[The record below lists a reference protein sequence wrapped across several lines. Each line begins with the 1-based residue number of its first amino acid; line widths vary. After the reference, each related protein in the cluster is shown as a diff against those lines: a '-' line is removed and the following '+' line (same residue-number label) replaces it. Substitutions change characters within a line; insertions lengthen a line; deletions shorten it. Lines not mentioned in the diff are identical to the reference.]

1 MRYLALALAALTSAF
16 ASCNFAFAETLQIGI
31 EHSDYLAP
39 VSQIDNIA
47 PQMTNRNPT
56 MLPSNN
62 SRYQAGVSYEQASRP
77 PQKMVEWFQIPKWMA
92 GTWSKQGDTTI
103 SATNLRSG
111 YTQQMNQWTDN
122 RMSVAFGH
130 QQDRSGSI
138 WQANILPAETDSISG
153 SKQVKFFA
161 VSRKCESFTPDKLV
175 TRTHYVVTETLPS
188 GQVCDQ
194 FQQESLN
201 SYTMLPDGELVN
213 NSSNRVFTAEGRA
226 VRDGALN
233 SRFNR
238 IGNFAPK
245 AVLDG
250 VDLNLT
256 FKSFLVALGRPD
268 LVP

>member
-56 MLPSNN
+56 MLPSNA

-103 SATNLRSG
+103 SATDLRSG

-138 WQANILPAETDSISG
+138 WQANILAETDSISG
-153 SKQVKFFA
+153 SKQVKFLLCR
-161 VSRKCESFTPDKLV
+161 VSARALLQTNS
-175 TRTHYVVTETLPS
+175 LP
-188 GQVCDQ
+188 GH
-194 FQQESLN
+194 
-201 SYTMLPDGELVN
+201 TMLSLRLCPAARSVI
-213 NSSNRVFTAEGRA
+213 SF
-226 VRDGALN
+226 
-233 SRFNR
+233 SRSR
-238 IGNFAPK
+238 ST
-245 AVLDG
+245 
-250 VDLNLT
+250 LT
-256 FKSFLVALGRPD
+256 QCCLMES
-268 LVP
+268 